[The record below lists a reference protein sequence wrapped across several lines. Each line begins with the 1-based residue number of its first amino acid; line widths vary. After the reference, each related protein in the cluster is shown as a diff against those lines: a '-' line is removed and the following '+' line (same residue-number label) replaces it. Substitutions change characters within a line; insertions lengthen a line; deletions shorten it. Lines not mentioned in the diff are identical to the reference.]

1 VKVIFVSLLTT
12 AVTLL
17 LAFTFFIRILA
28 SGFEQDAL
36 ASQIQLHELAIVAAV
51 LFACS
56 MLVAYFISAK
66 LLTAVNSRFD
76 ENGFRDNS
84 MAINHSEIEKTVRE
98 RTGKIEAELKKLSHE
113 KEQAERANQAKS
125 EFLAMVSHEIRTPL
139 NAILGMTSMLAD
151 ADLPEEY
158 RRYATTARESCEIL
172 LTLVNDTLD
181 FSRIEAGKVELAS
194 GTFDLIQLVNNV
206 ALIFRHEI
214 QNKNLGFRVDTA
226 SLPEFK
232 VTGDIARI
240 RQVLIN
246 LLSNAIKYTDTGSIT
261 LDGTILSA
269 DQHEC
274 RIRLAVTDTG
284 IGIDNEL
291 HTRIFNPFT
300 QADALPG
307 GGLSGNRPGTCH
319 LQKIGKPYEWQ
330 CWCNKFTRIRLHF
343 LV

>member
-158 RRYATTARESCEIL
+158 RRYATTAR
-172 LTLVNDTLD
+172 
-181 FSRIEAGKVELAS
+181 
-194 GTFDLIQLVNNV
+194 
-206 ALIFRHEI
+206 
-214 QNKNLGFRVDTA
+214 
-226 SLPEFK
+226 
-232 VTGDIARI
+232 
-240 RQVLIN
+240 
-246 LLSNAIKYTDTGSIT
+246 
-261 LDGTILSA
+261 
-269 DQHEC
+269 
-274 RIRLAVTDTG
+274 
-284 IGIDNEL
+284 
-291 HTRIFNPFT
+291 
-300 QADALPG
+300 
-307 GGLSGNRPGTCH
+307 
-319 LQKIGKPYEWQ
+319 
-330 CWCNKFTRIRLHF
+330 
-343 LV
+343 

>member
-1 VKVIFVSLLTT
+1 
-12 AVTLL
+12 
-17 LAFTFFIRILA
+17 
-28 SGFEQDAL
+28 
-36 ASQIQLHELAIVAAV
+36 
-51 LFACS
+51 
-56 MLVAYFISAK
+56 
-66 LLTAVNSRFD
+66 
-76 ENGFRDNS
+76 
-84 MAINHSEIEKTVRE
+84 
-98 RTGKIEAELKKLSHE
+98 
-113 KEQAERANQAKS
+113 
-125 EFLAMVSHEIRTPL
+125 
-139 NAILGMTSMLAD
+139 
-151 ADLPEEY
+151 
-158 RRYATTARESCEIL
+158 
-172 LTLVNDTLD
+172 
-181 FSRIEAGKVELAS
+181 VELAS

-307 GGLSGNRPGTCH
+307 GGLSGNRTGTCH